1 MSFAVKAENLNKK
14 YIINKT
20 KEQYP
25 TLRDRL
31 TGFAKPSRLKNTKP
45 EEFWALKDINF
56 QVERGEA
63 VGIIG
68 ANGAGKSTLLKILS
82 KISPPTSGNILFR
95 GRVSSL
101 LEVGTGFHPELSGR
115 DNIYLN
121 GAIMGMKR
129 EEITKKFDDIVEF
142 SGIGRFLDTPVK
154 HYSSGMSV
162 RLAFSIAASL
172 ESEILLLDE
181 VLSVGDAEFQKRS
194 MGKMHE
200 VSEEFGRTVL
210 LVSHNMASIK
220 NICNRCIYLRSGML
234 VEVGEPDRVIK
245 KYLSS
250 NEKTEIKSDLDLDK
264 IIRSLPE
271 DRVFKL
277 KNIKLSQAGQ
287 PVLSNITNGSPLEI
301 AISYQVYEKIT
312 GLRVY
317 FNLTDAEDNLIFR
330 SFHDENGHGI
340 PSMEPG
346 DYVSTAVIPANL
358 LGPIEYKLYINA
370 GIYNVRNILP
380 NGLICIPLKV
390 ISTSNYNQAYIS
402 DSFYGKL
409 APSLGWVTEHR

>member
-1 MSFAVKAENLNKK
+1 MENLNKK
-14 YIINKT
+14 YVINKI

-31 TGFAKPSRLKNTKP
+31 TRVASWPRSRNVKP

-56 QVERGEA
+56 QVDKGEA
-63 VGIIG
+63 LGIIG

-82 KISPPTSGNILFR
+82 KISPPTSGNILFT
-95 GRVSSL
+95 GRISSL

-115 DNIYLN
+115 DNIFLN

-129 EEITKKFDDIVEF
+129 EEITKEFDNIVEF

-154 HYSSGMSV
+154 RYSSGMSV

-181 VLSVGDAEFQKRS
+181 VLAVGDAEFQKRC
-194 MGKMHE
+194 MAKMHE
-200 VSEEFGRTVL
+200 VSEEFGRTIL

-220 NICNRCIYLRSGML
+220 KICNRCICLNHGML
-234 VEVGEPDRVIK
+234 ESAGDPDQVIK
-245 KYLSS
+245 SYLNS
-250 NEKTEIKSDLDLDK
+250 NEKTEIKSDFDLDK
-264 IIRSLPE
+264 IIGRLPE

-277 KNIKLSQAGQ
+277 KDIKLSQNGQ
-287 PVLSNITNGSPLEI
+287 LVFNSIINGSPLEI
-301 AISYQVYEKIT
+301 SISYKVHEKTT

-317 FNLTDAEDNLIFR
+317 FDLTDFDDNLIFR
-330 SFHDENGHGI
+330 SFHDEDGHGI

-346 DYVSTAVIPANL
+346 DYNSIAVIPANL
-358 LGPIEYKLYINA
+358 LGPIDYKLYINV
-370 GIYNVRNILP
+370 GIYNVRSIFP
-380 NGLICIPLKV
+380 NGLICIPFKV
-390 ISTSNYNQAYIS
+390 ISTGNYNQAYIS

-409 APSLGWVTEHR
+409 APSLEWETKRI